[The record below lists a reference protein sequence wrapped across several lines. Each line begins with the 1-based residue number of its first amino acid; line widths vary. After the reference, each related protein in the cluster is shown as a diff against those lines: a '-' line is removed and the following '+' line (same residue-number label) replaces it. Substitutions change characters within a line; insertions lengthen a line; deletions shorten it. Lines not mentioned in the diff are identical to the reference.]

1 VDRDD
6 IMTLATA
13 VLGGL
18 GAVALLMG
26 ALAEAIGLRGG
37 DVTLY
42 AGLAMLLASA
52 VMLALLLVP
61 ARRLGSKLR
70 ASTYHHKNSMS
81 KLLSYHSLAED
92 VTIFPLIK
100 T

>member
-1 VDRDD
+1 MRRF
-6 IMTLATA
+6 TQGSPCSWPLQPC
-13 VLGGL
+13 
-18 GAVALLMG
+18 VALLLG

-61 ARRLGSKLR
+61 ARRR
-70 ASTYHHKNSMS
+70 
-81 KLLSYHSLAED
+81 
-92 VTIFPLIK
+92 
-100 T
+100 

>member
-1 VDRDD
+1 MISGRTDDVKVISLPGPRPLTSPARSPEAKGVDRDD

-18 GAVALLMG
+18 GAVALLLG
-26 ALAEAIGLRGG
+26 ALAEAIGFRGG

-42 AGLAMLLASA
+42 AGLVMLLASA

-61 ARRLGSKLR
+61 ARRR
-70 ASTYHHKNSMS
+70 
-81 KLLSYHSLAED
+81 
-92 VTIFPLIK
+92 
-100 T
+100 

>member
-6 IMTLATA
+6 LMTLATA

-18 GAVALLMG
+18 GAVALLLG
-26 ALAEAIGLRGG
+26 AVAEAIGLRGG

-61 ARRLGSKLR
+61 ARRR
-70 ASTYHHKNSMS
+70 
-81 KLLSYHSLAED
+81 
-92 VTIFPLIK
+92 
-100 T
+100 

>member
-1 VDRDD
+1 
-6 IMTLATA
+6 TLATA

-18 GAVALLMG
+18 GAVALLLG

-61 ARRLGSKLR
+61 ARRAEAAPLAKASLNYRGSGTLWG
-70 ASTYHHKNSMS
+70 AS
-81 KLLSYHSLAED
+81 
-92 VTIFPLIK
+92 
-100 T
+100 

>member
-1 VDRDD
+1 MDRDD

-18 GAVALLMG
+18 GAIALLLG

-42 AGLAMLLASA
+42 VGLAMLLASA
-52 VMLALLLVP
+52 AMLALLLVP
-61 ARRLGSKLR
+61 ARRR
-70 ASTYHHKNSMS
+70 
-81 KLLSYHSLAED
+81 
-92 VTIFPLIK
+92 
-100 T
+100 

>member
-18 GAVALLMG
+18 GAVALLLG

-37 DVTLY
+37 ATTLY

-61 ARRLGSKLR
+61 ARRGS
-70 ASTYHHKNSMS
+70 A
-81 KLLSYHSLAED
+81 
-92 VTIFPLIK
+92 LI
-100 T
+100 